1 MCWRAGLTIGVCTK
15 SDKAYASLLMQVGF
29 HLKPVNFY
37 DGNPGI
43 NLAPGPNKTSREHQD
58 GSGCESCAA
67 QSKL

>member
-1 MCWRAGLTIGVCTK
+1 MIGVCMT
-15 SDKAYASLLMQVGF
+15 SFKAYDSLLMQVGF

-58 GSGCESCAA
+58 GSGCESCAT